1 MSVIYI
7 YDEHLKVVDISDTNA
22 METAKIDMS
31 INEGST
37 LDIAS
42 TFKFPDEMRYVAL
55 RDPIAQRR
63 NHDEDEFL
71 MYRISSSAIEDDGL
85 FSYTFT
91 EFAYD
96 ELAYDGYI
104 VEQRPNQ
111 STFNDG
117 LDLILRGTKWK
128 RGLTNIE
135 GKEDLDFFY
144 LTRIEAISEINKKF
158 PAEFRFWLRLKDDGT
173 IEERIVDAVKK
184 RGQNTGKRF
193 ETTSNLISLVAED
206 DFTNVYSAIVPR
218 GKGEEID
225 ADGDPN
231 TRPGYGRKISIKDVV
246 WSKAKGDPLNKPK
259 GQEWLALENGETLVD
274 GRLRYK
280 IVNFD
285 DDTDPNVLINHAYVQ
300 LLKDSVV
307 KRQFTANAEDLGVS
321 ELGDTVQL
329 VDKERCM
336 EYQAR
341 IFHVV
346 YDMVDPTNTEVE
358 FGDNIRSESSISN
371 VISNVVIKQDQI
383 INDTNWAI
391 QQADGKNT
399 TYYGK
404 DEPSV
409 AVREG
414 DIWFREQDNATT
426 QMYRYEGGKWVARDS
441 MNPQRILENF
451 YKNGELDA
459 NRINVI
465 NINAMN
471 IIGKNAEFVKT
482 SWEDA
487 FDNSITIEPTAI
499 TLYTAKGKSNEQ
511 TLTIGNGTIQFH
523 YKASAYDYTYIS
535 NGAISMFKNGQNL
548 MRVGAGSYGFSLPDH
563 PTQDVTGIAVGA
575 GKYNSANT
583 MAFGISMDQYNGNAP
598 QLVWAGSEAGRI
610 TTPYRTWENPQ
621 GWIMP
626 DNIRFSTWD
635 TTASR
640 VWFDNTIKVDMQAS
654 EFNLVHFSDT
664 GTYAHKWQGNINNM
678 KAIGMLGG
686 NNQAGWAV
694 TVDDTWLWVHGRP
707 YSVYQILSK
716 VGMI

>member
-31 INEGST
+31 INEAST
-37 LDIAS
+37 LDITS
-42 TFKFPDEMRYVAL
+42 PFKFPDEMRYVAL

-71 MYRISSSAIEDDGL
+71 MYHISASKVEDDDL

-104 VEQRPNQ
+104 VEERPNQ

-144 LTRIEAISEINKKF
+144 LTRIEAISELNKKF

-173 IEERIVDAVKK
+173 IDERIVDAVKK

-246 WSKAKGDPLNKPK
+246 WSKAKGDPLNKPQ

-285 DDTDPNVLINHAYVQ
+285 DDTDPNVLINHAYAQ

-307 KRQFTANAEDLGVS
+307 KRQFTANALDLGVS

-329 VDKERCM
+329 VDKERRM

-346 YDMVDPTNTEVE
+346 YDMVDPTNSEVE

-383 INDTNWAI
+383 VNNTNWAI

-414 DIWFREQDNATT
+414 DIWFREQDNGTT
-426 QMYRYEGGKWVARDS
+426 QMYRYEGGKWVSRDS
-441 MNPQRILENF
+441 MNPERILENF

-459 NRINVI
+459 KRINVI
-465 NINAMN
+465 NLNASN
-471 IIGKNAEFVKT
+471 IISGTINTQLVDFSSAEWKFTLDNHGLTMIKKSDIGRKT
-482 SWEDA
+482 MIAPEKMTWQYTRS
-487 FDNSITIEPTAI
+487 SGHIEPGFEI
-499 TLYTAKGKSNEQ
+499 RMNYG
-511 TLTIGNGTIQFH
+511 IF
-523 YKASAYDYTYIS
+523 
-535 NGAISMFKNGQNL
+535 GQ
-548 MRVGAGSYGFSLPDH
+548 P
-563 PTQDVTGIAVGA
+563 
-575 GKYNSANT
+575 
-583 MAFGISMDQYNGNAP
+583 
-598 QLVWAGSEAGRI
+598 
-610 TTPYRTWENPQ
+610 
-621 GWIMP
+621 
-626 DNIRFSTWD
+626 
-635 TTASR
+635 
-640 VWFDNTIKVDMQAS
+640 
-654 EFNLVHFSDT
+654 
-664 GTYAHKWQGNINNM
+664 
-678 KAIGMLGG
+678 GG
-686 NNQAGWAV
+686 NNVDLLNIMSRRYVQNNPTDARGDGIAIGRYTYGYLEDIDDNDKLGGASYSAV
-694 TVDDTWLWVHGRP
+694 AASNDFDGSFNFIGAKMGNHIETGFHMYGQGEDTGSIGHIWSDTIHTFRDMVWRDSKTPDVAVVDMKGFNLNTGDWGMQLVTGNGNSGIAISGNTVYMVLNGQ
-707 YSVYQILSK
+707 YYNMKNYIK
-716 VGMI
+716 

>member
-31 INEGST
+31 INEAST
-37 LDIAS
+37 LDITS
-42 TFKFPDEMRYVAL
+42 TFKFPDKMRYVAL
-55 RDPIAQRR
+55 RDPISQRR
-63 NHDEDEFL
+63 NTDEDEFL
-71 MYRISSSAIEDDGL
+71 MYRISASKVEEDDL

-96 ELAYDGYI
+96 ELAFDGYI
-104 VEQRPNQ
+104 VEERPNQ

-128 RGLTNIE
+128 RGLTNID

-144 LTRIEAISEINKKF
+144 LTRIEAISELNKKF

-173 IEERIVDAVKK
+173 IEERIVDAVQK

-225 ADGDPN
+225 GDGDPN
-231 TRPGYGRKISIKDVV
+231 TRPGYGRKISIKDVE
-246 WSKAKGDPLNKPK
+246 WSKAKGDPVNKPR

-307 KRQFTANAEDLGVS
+307 KRQFTANAMDLGVS

-329 VDKERCM
+329 VDKERKL

-341 IFHVV
+341 IFRVV
-346 YDMVDPTNTEVE
+346 YDMVEPTNSEVE
-358 FGDNIRSESSISN
+358 FGDNIRSENSISN

-383 INDTNWAI
+383 LNDTNWAI

-399 TYYGK
+399 TYFGK

-426 QMYRYEGGKWVARDS
+426 QMYRYEGGNWVSRDS

-459 NRINVI
+459 KRINVI
-465 NINAMN
+465 NLNASN
-471 IIGKNAEFVKT
+471 IITGILDAVKVRIVGKDSNINMAEGGIMFKPTVGDA
-482 SWEDA
+482 WETDV
-487 FDNSITIEPTAI
+487 DRNGMDIKIKDESRTRLGINSITMYDNAAGYYRLGGLKTLKSGGSGENVHTAGVY
-499 TLYTAKGKSNEQ
+499 LSLDEWQ
-511 TLTIGNGTIQFH
+511 TTNNGDKYWNYGGSDFFGGSEIGFTHSTGV
-523 YKASAYDYTYIS
+523 DS
-535 NGAISMFKNGQNL
+535 NGNPVYGALMKWSNSLAAGRQAGISKGFNFFDDINFQGHYFLVNGAANKMKL
-548 MRVGAGSYGFSLPDH
+548 TWVSWSDWGNYHNIAL
-563 PTQDVTGIAVGA
+563 TNENATAGIALNNDNLVLFGA
-575 GKYNSANT
+575 GKRADAT
-583 MAFGISMDQYNGNAP
+583 G
-598 QLVWAGSEAGRI
+598 
-610 TTPYRTWENPQ
+610 
-621 GWIMP
+621 GW
-626 DNIRFSTWD
+626 
-635 TTASR
+635 
-640 VWFDNTIKVDMQAS
+640 
-654 EFNLVHFSDT
+654 
-664 GTYAHKWQGNINNM
+664 
-678 KAIGMLGG
+678 KA
-686 NNQAGWAV
+686 
-694 TVDDTWLWVHGRP
+694 
-707 YSVYQILSK
+707 
-716 VGMI
+716 

>member
-37 LDIAS
+37 LDITS
-42 TFKFPDEMRYVAL
+42 TFKLPDEMRYVAL
-55 RDPIAQRR
+55 RDPISQRR
-63 NHDEDEFL
+63 NTDEDEFL
-71 MYRISSSAIEDDGL
+71 MYRISASKIEEDDL

-96 ELAYDGYI
+96 ELAFDGYI
-104 VEQRPNQ
+104 VEERPNQ

-117 LDLILRGTKWK
+117 LDLILKGTKWK

-144 LTRIEAISEINKKF
+144 LTRIEAISELNKKF
-158 PAEFRFWLRLKDDGT
+158 PAEFRFWLRLNDDGT
-173 IEERIVDAVKK
+173 IAERIVDAVQK

-218 GKGEEID
+218 GKGVEID
-225 ADGDPN
+225 GDGDPN
-231 TRPGYGRKISIKDVV
+231 TRPGYGRKISIKDVE
-246 WSKAKGDPLNKPK
+246 WSKAKGDPLNKPT

-329 VDKERCM
+329 VDKERRM

-383 INDTNWAI
+383 VNNTNWAI

-404 DEPSV
+404 DEPSI

-441 MNPQRILENF
+441 MNPERILENF

-459 NRINVI
+459 NRINVVNMNAS
-465 NINAMN
+465 NITT
-471 IIGKNAEFVKT
+471 GT
-482 SWEDA
+482 LDA
-487 FDNSITIEPTAI
+487 TKVAIVGEKSRLDLTGDNLAIKSIDSSTPWSAIFDKDGMLLN
-499 TLYTAKGKSNEQ
+499 KSNRSVGRIGVNELYQ
-511 TLTIGNGTIQFH
+511 DFSKKGLYFGLESTGDFMAWGAQNYAGNPYSTKLSWFRTGSVPSNLPGLIEGFNFEDNVAFINPIELRAGIKLQGTNDKLLARASNLNGGSYPTFGGNSAYFVYAGSDIYLSANGQSVNLTKIAKAFGGIRTAAIPTSFNSNGT
-523 YKASAYDYTYIS
+523 A
-535 NGAISMFKNGQNL
+535 
-548 MRVGAGSYGFSLPDH
+548 
-563 PTQDVTGIAVGA
+563 
-575 GKYNSANT
+575 
-583 MAFGISMDQYNGNAP
+583 
-598 QLVWAGSEAGRI
+598 
-610 TTPYRTWENPQ
+610 
-621 GWIMP
+621 
-626 DNIRFSTWD
+626 
-635 TTASR
+635 
-640 VWFDNTIKVDMQAS
+640 
-654 EFNLVHFSDT
+654 
-664 GTYAHKWQGNINNM
+664 
-678 KAIGMLGG
+678 
-686 NNQAGWAV
+686 AGWYNV
-694 TVDDTWLWVHGRP
+694 E
-707 YSVYQILSK
+707 LS
-716 VGMI
+716 

>member
-7 YDEHLKVVDISDTNA
+7 YDEHLKVVDISDTSA

-31 INEGST
+31 INEAST
-37 LDIAS
+37 LDITS
-42 TFKFPDEMRYVAL
+42 PFKFPDEMRYVAL

-71 MYRISSSAIEDDGL
+71 MYHISASKIEEDGL

-117 LDLILRGTKWK
+117 LDLILKGTNWK

-144 LTRIEAISEINKKF
+144 LTRIEAISELNKKF
-158 PAEFRFWLRLKDDGT
+158 PAEFRFWVRLKDDGT

-225 ADGDPN
+225 GDGDPN
-231 TRPGYGRKISIKDVV
+231 TRPGYGRKISIKDVE
-246 WSKAKGDPLNKPK
+246 WSKAKGDPLNKPR

-285 DDTDPNVLINHAYVQ
+285 DDTDPNVLIKHAYAQ

-307 KRQFTANAEDLGVS
+307 KRQFTANALDLGVS

-329 VDKERCM
+329 VDKERRM

-346 YDMVDPTNTEVE
+346 YDMVDPTNSEVE

-383 INDTNWAI
+383 VNDTNWAI

-414 DIWFREQDNATT
+414 DIWFREQDNGST
-426 QMYRYEGGKWVARDS
+426 QMYRYEDGKWIARDS

-459 NRINVI
+459 NRINVV
-465 NINAMN
+465 NINASN
-471 IIGKNAEFVKT
+471 INAGT
-482 SWEDA
+482 LDA
-487 FDNSITIEPTAI
+487 TKVAIVGEKSRLDLAGDNLSIKSTDLSTPWSATFDKDGMLLN
-499 TLYTAKGKSNEQ
+499 KSNRSVGR
-511 TLTIGNGTIQFH
+511 IGVNELYQDFSKKGLYFGLEATGDFMAWGAQNYVGNPYSTKLSWFRAGAVPSNLPGLIEGFNFEDNVAFINPVEMRGGIKLQGANDRLLVRASNLNGGSYPTFGGPSAYFVYAGSDIYLSSNGTAVNLTKIA
-523 YKASAYDYTYIS
+523 KAFGGIRTAAIPTGFNS
-535 NGAISMFKNGQNL
+535 NGTA
-548 MRVGAGSYGFSLPDH
+548 
-563 PTQDVTGIAVGA
+563 TGW
-575 GKYNSANT
+575 YN
-583 MAFGISMDQYNGNAP
+583 I
-598 QLVWAGSEAGRI
+598 
-610 TTPYRTWENPQ
+610 
-621 GWIMP
+621 
-626 DNIRFSTWD
+626 
-635 TTASR
+635 
-640 VWFDNTIKVDMQAS
+640 DM
-654 EFNLVHFSDT
+654 
-664 GTYAHKWQGNINNM
+664 G
-678 KAIGMLGG
+678 
-686 NNQAGWAV
+686 
-694 TVDDTWLWVHGRP
+694 
-707 YSVYQILSK
+707 
-716 VGMI
+716 

>member
-7 YDEHLKVVDISDTNA
+7 YDEHLKVVDISDTSA

-31 INEGST
+31 INEAST
-37 LDIAS
+37 LDITS
-42 TFKFPDEMRYVAL
+42 PFKFPDEMRYVAL

-71 MYRISSSAIEDDGL
+71 MYHISASKIEEDGL

-117 LDLILRGTKWK
+117 LDLILKGTNWK

-144 LTRIEAISEINKKF
+144 LTRIEAISELNKKF

-173 IEERIVDAVKK
+173 IEERIVDAVQK

-225 ADGDPN
+225 GDGDPN
-231 TRPGYGRKISIKDVV
+231 TRPGYGRKISIKDVE
-246 WSKAKGDPLNKPK
+246 WSKTKGDPLNKPK

-285 DDTDPNVLINHAYVQ
+285 DDTDPNVLINHAYAQ
-300 LLKDSVV
+300 LLKDSVI
-307 KRQFTANAEDLGVS
+307 KRQFTANALDLGVS

-329 VDKERCM
+329 VDKERHM

-346 YDMVDPTNTEVE
+346 YDMVDPTNSEVE

-383 INDTNWAI
+383 VNDTNWAI

-414 DIWFREQDNATT
+414 DIWFREQDNGST
-426 QMYRYEGGKWVARDS
+426 QMYRYEDGKWIARDS

-459 NRINVI
+459 NRINVVNMNAS
-465 NINAMN
+465 NINTGTLDATKVGIVGEKSRLDLTGDNLSIKSTDLSNPWSATFDKDGMLLSKSN
-471 IIGKNAEFVKT
+471 RSVGRIGVNELYQDFSKKGLYFGLESTGDFMAWGAQNYAGNPYSTKLSWFRAGAVPSNLPGLIEGFNFEDNVAFINPVEMRGGIKLQGANDRLLVRASNLNGGSYPTFGGPSAYFVYAG
-482 SWEDA
+482 SDIYLSS
-487 FDNSITIEPTAI
+487 NGTAI
-499 TLYTAKGKSNEQ
+499 NLTKIAKAFGGIRTAAIPTGFNS
-511 TLTIGNGTIQFH
+511 NGT
-523 YKASAYDYTYIS
+523 A
-535 NGAISMFKNGQNL
+535 
-548 MRVGAGSYGFSLPDH
+548 
-563 PTQDVTGIAVGA
+563 TGW
-575 GKYNSANT
+575 YN
-583 MAFGISMDQYNGNAP
+583 
-598 QLVWAGSEAGRI
+598 
-610 TTPYRTWENPQ
+610 
-621 GWIMP
+621 
-626 DNIRFSTWD
+626 
-635 TTASR
+635 
-640 VWFDNTIKVDMQAS
+640 VD
-654 EFNLVHFSDT
+654 
-664 GTYAHKWQGNINNM
+664 
-678 KAIGMLGG
+678 
-686 NNQAGWAV
+686 
-694 TVDDTWLWVHGRP
+694 
-707 YSVYQILSK
+707 LS
-716 VGMI
+716 

>member
-31 INEGST
+31 INEAST
-37 LDIAS
+37 LDITS

-55 RDPIAQRR
+55 RDPISQRR
-63 NHDEDEFL
+63 NTDEDEFL
-71 MYRISSSAIEDDGL
+71 MYRISASKIEEDDL

-104 VEQRPNQ
+104 VEERPNQ

-144 LTRIEAISEINKKF
+144 LTRIEAISELNKKF
-158 PAEFRFWLRLKDDGT
+158 PAEFRFWLRLNDDGT
-173 IEERIVDAVKK
+173 IAERIVDAVQK

-231 TRPGYGRKISIKDVV
+231 TRPGYGRKISIKDVE
-246 WSKAKGDPLNKPK
+246 WSKAKGDPVNKPR

-285 DDTDPNVLINHAYVQ
+285 DDTDPNVLITHAYAQ

-329 VDKERCM
+329 VDKERRM

-383 INDTNWAI
+383 LNDTNWAI

-399 TYYGK
+399 TYFGK

-426 QMYRYEGGKWVARDS
+426 QMYRYEGGNWVARDS

-459 NRINVI
+459 KRINVV
-465 NINAMN
+465 NINASN
-471 IIGKNAEFVKT
+471 IITGTLDAIKVKIVGK
-482 SWEDA
+482 DA
-487 FDNSITIEPTAI
+487 NIDMANGGVTFNP
-499 TLYTAKGKSNEQ
+499 
-511 TLTIGNGTIQFH
+511 TIGDAWTTSVDRYGMDI
-523 YKASAYDYTYIS
+523 KI
-535 NGAISMFKNGQNL
+535 KNQS
-548 MRVGAGSYGFSLPDH
+548 R
-563 PTQDVTGIAVGA
+563 
-575 GKYNSANT
+575 
-583 MAFGISMDQYNGNAP
+583 
-598 QLVWAGSEAGRI
+598 
-610 TTPYRTWENPQ
+610 TTL
-621 GWIMP
+621 G
-626 DNIRFSTWD
+626 
-635 TTASR
+635 
-640 VWFDNTIKVDMQAS
+640 DNTITMYNNAAGYYRLGGLKTLKSSGSGEDIHTAGVYLSLDEWQTTRNGDKYWNYGGEDFFGGSEIGFAHSTGVDGSGNPIYSALMKWSNSLAAGRQAGVS
-654 EFNLVHFSDT
+654 KGFNFFDDINFQGRNFLVNGAANKMKLTWVSWSDWGNYHNIALTNETATAGIALNNDNLVLFGT
-664 GTYAHKWQGNINNM
+664 GKRADGTGGW
-678 KAIGMLGG
+678 KA
-686 NNQAGWAV
+686 
-694 TVDDTWLWVHGRP
+694 
-707 YSVYQILSK
+707 
-716 VGMI
+716 